1 MFDTAVDDG
10 YIRTSPMKSK
20 HARPPKG
27 TEGTHRAISDAERQL
42 ILDNSAH
49 PFHLAVMVMLYAGL
63 RRGEALAL
71 DLDRDV
77 DYINHCIYVR

>member
-1 MFDTAVDDG
+1 M
-10 YIRTSPMKSK
+10 
-20 HARPPKG
+20 
-27 TEGTHRAISDAERQL
+27 
-42 ILDNSAH
+42 ILDNSSHWFH
-49 PFHLAVMVMLYAGL
+49 PAVMVMLYAGL